1 MFMHLLRFELQ
12 YWLRQPIVYI
22 FFLVNALL
30 VFGATVTNDITIGG
44 GTGNVLKNAP
54 YVVQN
59 YYALFSLISLLM
71 ITTFFNSAAARDF
84 SQKTSQILF
93 STPLRKRDFLLAR
106 FTGALVISV
115 IPFLGVSAG
124 ILIGS
129 IMPWMDAEQIG
140 PVYWQAHINGVLVFI
155 IPNLM
160 FSGAI
165 IFSISALTRNTM
177 LSFIGSMALLVSYSI
192 SLTLIQDIDN
202 EMLGAMLDPFG
213 LRTFSVATKYW
224 TVDDRNTLFI
234 GFEKLLLLNRVIW
247 SAMGILVFVIT
258 WLKFSFSEKSKV
270 GKRKAEVE
278 LHRTEKIWGALTRVK
293 PEFSTTWAFRQLS
306 SQIRIETISIVKNI
320 AFLVI
325 MVFAVINLFG
335 SLSLATNEGYGIS
348 SFPVTYNVIDI
359 IKGSLY
365 IFILA
370 VITFYSGA
378 IVWKER
384 ESRVHDIYDSLPYP
398 DWLPVVSKTL
408 AMYLSVLI
416 LLVIGVCMGVATQLI
431 NGFTD
436 LRPEV
441 YLVELIVSDGLTFLS
456 MIILSIFI
464 HSLVNNR
471 YLGYFL
477 FITLL
482 ITNSFIW
489 PALDVSSNLMIYGAT
504 PSLIYSDMNAFGPF
518 LYGHMAFK
526 GYWVLAGLFLICLAI
541 LFWVRGRDQH
551 IRIRARLAWSRMPS
565 YRPVLFSFILIWLI
579 CGGWLFYQTKMIN
592 TIRTSDQVEKRS
604 ANYEKEY
611 KQYEGRH
618 QPRITDL
625 DYHIEL
631 YPKER
636 GLEVSCRQRMKNKGS
651 SDIDTLFFTQN
662 TSFKSEINLP
672 GSTLLLRDSVL
683 GFSMY
688 KLNKPLRPGDSLDM
702 IMTMRYFPRGIENE
716 VSIPEIVDNGSFFNN
731 VLILPQLGYQADYE
745 LSDKN
750 KRKEYDLPVR
760 ERMPRLTND
769 ATKRMNSYIS
779 NISDWVHVRSIF
791 GTSGDQIAIAPGSLR
806 RQWKKNGRNYFHYEL
821 DHPSLNFY
829 SFMSGRYQVKKK
841 LYKGISL
848 EVYYD
853 ARHAYNVDK
862 MLMSMEKS
870 IDYYSTHF
878 GPYRHK
884 QARIIEFPRYASF
897 AQAFPG
903 TMPYSEAIG
912 FIANLEDQ
920 EDIDMVTY
928 IVAHEMGHQWWAHQV
943 VGPNMQG
950 STLLSESMSQYAA
963 LMVME
968 KMYGKDQM
976 RKFLRYEM
984 DRYLS
989 SRGMEAEKETPLLEV
1004 ENQGYL
1010 HYNKASTV
1018 MYYLKEM
1025 IGEDRVNVALKNLV
1039 DSFAYREPPYP
1050 TAYELVHRLEK
1061 QTPDSLQYLIRD
1073 LFKKITLFDNR
1084 VMEAKTKKIGNAYET
1099 TITVQTSKIYAD
1111 SIGRETTAVLDDW
1124 IMVGLLAKPDEGKKY
1139 GKPLEMRR
1147 LRMRGKKGTFVFITK
1162 EKPWQAGIDPYSY
1175 LVDRVP
1181 DDNLK
1186 KVSDQ

>member
-1 MFMHLLRFELQ
+1 MFMHLLHFELR

-30 VFGATVTNDITIGG
+30 VFGATVSNKITIGV

-106 FTGALVISV
+106 FTGALVISI

-124 ILIGS
+124 NLIGG
-129 IMPWMDAEQIG
+129 IMPWMNPEQIG
-140 PVYWQAHINGVLVFI
+140 PVYWQAHLNGVLVFT

-165 IFSISALTRNTM
+165 IFSISALTRNTI
-177 LSFIGSMALLVSYSI
+177 LSFLGSMALLVGYSI
-192 SLTLIQDIDN
+192 SLSLIEDIDN

-224 TVDDRNTLFI
+224 TVDDRNSLTI
-234 GFEKLLLLNRVIW
+234 GFEKLLLLNRLIW
-247 SAMGILVFVIT
+247 SAVGILVFAIT
-258 WLKFSFSEKSKV
+258 WVRFSFSEKSKV
-270 GKRKAEVE
+270 GKQKKEDEFLRAE
-278 LHRTEKIWGALTRVK
+278 KMWSPLTRVK
-293 PEFSTTWAFRQLS
+293 PEFSSAWTFRQLI

-325 MVFAVINLFG
+325 MVFAAINLFG

-348 SFPVTYNVIDI
+348 SFPVTYNVVDI
-359 IKGSLY
+359 IRGSLN

-384 ESRVHDIYDSLPYP
+384 ESRVNDIYDSLPYP
-398 DWLPVVSKTL
+398 DWLPVVSKIL
-408 AMYLSVLI
+408 AMYISVLI
-416 LLVIGVCMGVATQLI
+416 LLAVGVFMGVATQLI

-441 YLVELIVSDGLTFLS
+441 YFVELIVSDGLILLS

-477 FITLL
+477 FIALL
-482 ITNSFIW
+482 IANSFIW
-489 PALDVSSNLMIYGAT
+489 PALDVSSNLVIYGAT
-504 PSLIYSDMNAFGPF
+504 PGLIYSDMNAFGPF

-526 GYWVLAGLFLICLAI
+526 VYWVLAGLVLIGLAL
-541 LFWVRGRDQH
+541 LFWIRGRDQH
-551 IRIRARLAWSRMPS
+551 LRIRSRLAWSRARS
-565 YRPVLFSFILIWLI
+565 YRPVLLSFIFIWLI
-579 CGGWLFYQTKMIN
+579 CGGWLFYQTKVLN
-592 TIRTSDQVEKRS
+592 TFKTSDQVEKRS
-604 ANYEKEY
+604 ADYEKRY
-611 KQYEGRH
+611 KHYEGRD
-618 QPRITDL
+618 QPRITNL

-636 GLEVSCRQRMKNKGS
+636 GLEVSCKQRMKNKGS
-651 SDIDTLFFTQN
+651 SAIDTLFFTHAN
-662 TSFKSEINLP
+662 SFKSEISLH
-672 GSTLLLRDSVL
+672 GSTLLLRDTLL

-688 KLNKPLRPGDSLDM
+688 KLNKPLMPGDSLDM
-702 IMTMRYFPRGIENE
+702 IMTMRYFPKGIENE
-716 VSIPEIVDNGSFFNN
+716 VSITSIVDNGTFFNN
-731 VLILPQLGYQADYE
+731 ESILPQLGYQAGFE
-745 LSDKN
+745 LADKDD
-750 KRKEYDLPVR
+750 RKKYGLPVR
-760 ERMPRLTND
+760 ERMPRLIND
-769 ATKRMNSYIS
+769 PAKRMNSYIS
-779 NISDWVHVRSIF
+779 SNSDWVHVRSVF

-806 RQWKKNGRNYFHYEL
+806 REWKKNGRNYFHYEL

-829 SFMSGRYQVKKK
+829 SFMSARFQVKKK

-862 MLMSMEKS
+862 MMMSLEKS

-943 VGPNMQG
+943 VGPIMQG

-1025 IGEDRVNVALKNLV
+1025 IGENQVNAALKNLV

-1050 TAYELVHRLEK
+1050 TAYELVNRLEK

-1073 LFKKITLFDNR
+1073 LFKKITLFNNR
-1084 VMEAKTKKIGNAYET
+1084 VIEAKTKKITNAYET
-1099 TITVQTSKIYAD
+1099 TITVQAIKMYAD
-1111 SIGRETTAVLDDW
+1111 SVGRETPAILDDW

-1147 LRMRGKKGTFVFITK
+1147 LRMREKEGTFVFITK

>member
-1 MFMHLLRFELQ
+1 
-12 YWLRQPIVYI
+12 
-22 FFLVNALL
+22 
-30 VFGATVTNDITIGG
+30 
-44 GTGNVLKNAP
+44 
-54 YVVQN
+54 
-59 YYALFSLISLLM
+59 
-71 ITTFFNSAAARDF
+71 
-84 SQKTSQILF
+84 
-93 STPLRKRDFLLAR
+93 
-106 FTGALVISV
+106 
-115 IPFLGVSAG
+115 
-124 ILIGS
+124 
-129 IMPWMDAEQIG
+129 
-140 PVYWQAHINGVLVFI
+140 
-155 IPNLM
+155 
-160 FSGAI
+160 
-165 IFSISALTRNTM
+165 M
-177 LSFIGSMALLVSYSI
+177 LSFIGSMALIVVYSI
-192 SLTLIQDIDN
+192 SLSLIADIDN
-202 EMLGAMLDPFG
+202 QMLGAMLDPFG

-224 TVDDRNTLFI
+224 TVDDRNTLSI
-234 GFEKLLLLNRVIW
+234 GFEKLILLNRVIW
-247 SAMGILVFVIT
+247 SAVGILVFAIT
-258 WLKFSFSEKSKV
+258 WLRFSFSEKSKV
-270 GKRKAEVE
+270 GKQKKEDE
-278 LHRTEKIWGALTRVK
+278 IHRTEKMWGPLTRVK
-293 PEFSTTWAFRQLS
+293 SEFSAAWTFRQLT

-325 MVFAVINLFG
+325 MVFAAINLFG
-335 SLSLATNEGYGIS
+335 SLRLATNEGYGIS
-348 SFPVTYNVIDI
+348 SFPVTYNVIEI
-359 IKGSLY
+359 IRGSFN

-416 LLVIGVCMGVATQLI
+416 LLVIGVCMGVTTQLI

-436 LRPEV
+436 LRLEV
-441 YLVELIVSDGLTFLS
+441 YWVELIVSDGLTFLG

-477 FITLL
+477 FIAVL

-489 PALDVSSNLMIYGAT
+489 PALDVSSNLVIYGAT
-504 PSLIYSDMNAFGPF
+504 PGLIYSDINAFGPF

-526 GYWVLAGLFLICLAI
+526 GYWVLAGLVLIGLAL

-551 IRIRARLAWSRMPS
+551 MRIRARLAWNRVRTF
-565 YRPVLFSFILIWLI
+565 RPVLLSFIFIWLI
-579 CGGWLFYQTKMIN
+579 CGGWLFYQTKVLN
-592 TIRTSDQVEKRS
+592 TFKTSDQVEKSS
-604 ANYEKEY
+604 AEYEKKY
-611 KQYEGRH
+611 KKYEGRH

-636 GLEVSCRQRMKNKGS
+636 GLEVSCRQRMKNKGAS
-651 SDIDTLFFTQN
+651 AIDTLFFTLS

-672 GSTLLLRDSVL
+672 GSTLLLQDTLL

-688 KLNKPLRPGDSLDM
+688 KLKNPMMPGDSLDM
-702 IMTMRYFPRGIENE
+702 TMSMRYFAKGIENE
-716 VSIPEIVDNGSFFNN
+716 VSVSSIVDNGTFFNN
-731 VLILPQLGYQADYE
+731 ESILPQLGYQVGYE
-745 LSDKN
+745 LSNKN

-769 ATKRMNSYIS
+769 AAKRMNTYIS
-779 NISDWVHVRSIF
+779 SNSDWVNVRSIF

-821 DHPSLNFY
+821 DHRSLNFY
-829 SFMSGRYQVKKK
+829 SFMSARYQVKKK

-870 IDYYSTHF
+870 IEYYSTHF

-943 VGPNMQG
+943 VGPIMQG

-989 SRGMEAEKETPLLEV
+989 SRGMEAEKETSLLEV

-1025 IGEDRVNVALKNLV
+1025 IGEDRVNAALKNLV

-1050 TAYELVHRLEK
+1050 TAYELVNRLEK

-1084 VMEAKTKKIGNAYET
+1084 IMEAKTKKITNAYET
-1099 TITVQTSKIYAD
+1099 TITVQARKLYAD
-1111 SIGRETTAVLDDW
+1111 SVGRETTEILDDW

-1147 LRMRGKKGTFVFITK
+1147 LRMRDKEGTFVFITK

-1181 DDNLK
+1181 DDNLR